1 MTKRLVTFSYRKN
14 EPEPHASQSM
24 WHYINEQLL
33 FAREFGDKNVRN
45 AIAIGT
51 AQHCQERNWD
61 LEDLLILFTDR
72 AIALPKPEER
82 ITHKGYDQ

>member
-14 EPEPHASQSM
+14 EPQPHAPQRM
-24 WHYINEQLL
+24 WDYINEQLL

-45 AIAIGT
+45 AIAVGT
-51 AQHCQERNWD
+51 AQYCQAMTWD

-72 AIALPKPEER
+72 AISLPQPKEPLAIRKIE
-82 ITHKGYDQ
+82 Q